1 MSQGIKFLEYSF
13 WFHKADPDSLI
24 EIGFLFF
31 IFGIVF
37 LLGIGVTVYNKQV
50 IKTYPPKNKILK
62 PAGIGVVYLGLAG
75 FLLIIFRYL
84 GADFLGIR
92 FFPLLLFLTT
102 IAWGFYFTY
111 KYRKNVSKDS
121 ILYEAEL
128 VKKKYLGKSR

>member
-1 MSQGIKFLEYSF
+1 MSEGIKFLEYSF
-13 WFHKADPDSLI
+13 WFHKADTASVL

-31 IFGIVF
+31 IFGLVF
-37 LLGIGVTVYNKQV
+37 LLGMGITFYNKWV

-62 PAGIGVVYLGLAG
+62 PAGIGFVYSGLAG

-92 FFPLLLFLTT
+92 FFQLLLFLTT
-102 IAWGFYFTY
+102 ASWGFYFTY
-111 KYRKNVSKDS
+111 KYRKNVTKDS

-128 VKKKYLGKSR
+128 VKKKYLSKGK